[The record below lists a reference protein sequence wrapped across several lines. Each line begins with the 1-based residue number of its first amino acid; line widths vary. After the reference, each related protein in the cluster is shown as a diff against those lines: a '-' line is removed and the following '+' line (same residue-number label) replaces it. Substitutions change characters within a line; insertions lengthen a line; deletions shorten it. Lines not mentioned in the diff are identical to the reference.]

1 MKIYFVER
9 TLIPLPKSLREKM
22 DYQIYQ
28 TRLLTNTVEENRLA
42 LKRLL
47 FMVSH
52 LLDNNSYIPANYT
65 AAVDKQ
71 HNETI
76 KDFHHS

>member
-52 LLDNNSYIPANYT
+52 LLDTNSYIPANYR

-71 HNETI
+71 HIATI
-76 KDFHHS
+76 KALHNS